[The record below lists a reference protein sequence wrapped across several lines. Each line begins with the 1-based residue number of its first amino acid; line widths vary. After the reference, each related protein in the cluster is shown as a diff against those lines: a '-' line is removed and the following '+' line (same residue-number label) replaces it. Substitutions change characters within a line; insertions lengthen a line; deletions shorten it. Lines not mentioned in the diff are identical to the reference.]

1 MPDSKLNYRAI
12 SDPARIRVLASPLRQ
27 ELVDTLAAMGGVA
40 SAAELAAQLG
50 RHADGLYYHLRIL
63 CEAKLVHEQKD
74 ENGDERR
81 YRLAGSGNAPLRL
94 AYRSGCE
101 DNTSALRKFMHG
113 LLQVAGQDFEHALDM
128 PDVVVDGVQRQLW
141 AARNKAWLSI
151 EELEEVNGLLE
162 RLCDVM
168 SRPRAPGRDLLMSC
182 AFVLAPVTPRPKRRS
197 QEE

>member
-1 MPDSKLNYRAI
+1 
-12 SDPARIRVLASPLRQ
+12 
-27 ELVDTLAAMGGVA
+27 
-40 SAAELAAQLG
+40 
-50 RHADGLYYHLRIL
+50 
-63 CEAKLVHEQKD
+63 
-74 ENGDERR
+74 
-81 YRLAGSGNAPLRL
+81 
-94 AYRSGCE
+94 
-101 DNTSALRKFMHG
+101 MHG